1 MKSLEDILTDLSI
14 SEAIGDLDVS
24 INEIQFDSR
33 KVKPEDCFVAVK
45 GVQTDGHRYIDQA
58 VAAGAKVII
67 CETLPTEI
75 ASSVTFIRVTDSA
88 ETLGKI
94 AANFYDHPSLGLRLV
109 GITGTNGKTTTAT
122 LLHELFTKM
131 GYKVGL
137 LSTVENKI
145 GEKVLPSEF
154 TTPDAISLNALLAE
168 MNAAGCEYVFM
179 EVSSHAIEQRRI
191 AGVSFVGGVFSN
203 ITHDHLDYHKTF
215 KTYLNVKKRFFDDLP
230 KEAFALTNIDDRRG
244 MIMVQNTKARV
255 SKYSLHTLTD
265 FKAKVLDNSLTG
277 LHLELDGEAFFSRLI
292 GEFNAYNLLT
302 VYATARLLG
311 AEKLEA
317 MTRLSELK
325 SAEGRFDYIFDKE
338 RNVIAIVD
346 YAHTPD
352 ALEKVLST
360 IEKLKRG
367 KEQVITVIGC
377 GGDRDKSK
385 RPLMAGKA
393 CEYSS
398 QVILTS
404 DNPRSENPE
413 TIIREMEAGIPAYAN
428 HKVLSISN
436 RLQAIKTACK
446 IAQSGDIILV
456 AGKGHEKYQEIN
468 GVKNPFDD
476 KKILLETLTIRE

>member
-14 SEAIGDLDVS
+14 SETIGESEVS

-33 KVKPEDCFVAVK
+33 KVKPGNCFVAVK
-45 GVQTDGHRYIDQA
+45 GVQTDGHHYIDQA

-75 ASSVTFIRVTDSA
+75 ASSVTYVQVADSA
-88 ETLGKI
+88 EALGKI
-94 AANFYDHPSLGLRLV
+94 ATEFYDHPSKGLQLV

-122 LLHELFTKM
+122 LLHQLFTKM

-145 GEKVLPSEF
+145 GEKVLPSSF
-154 TTPDAISLNALLAE
+154 TTPDAISLNALLAD
-168 MNAAGCEYVFM
+168 MKTAGCDYVFM
-179 EVSSHAIEQRRI
+179 EVSSHAIEQRRVEGI
-191 AGVSFVGGVFSN
+191 SYVGGVFTN

-215 KTYLNVKKRFFDDLP
+215 KAYLNAKKRFFDGLP
-230 KEAFALTNIDDRRG
+230 KTAFALTNIDDRRG
-244 MIMVQNTKARV
+244 MVMVQNTKAKV

-277 LHLELDGEAFFSRLI
+277 LHLELDGEEFFSRLI
-292 GEFNAYNLLT
+292 GEFNAYNLLA

-311 AEKLEA
+311 AEKLET
-317 MTRLSELK
+317 MTKLSELK
-325 SAEGRFDYIFDKE
+325 SAEGRFDYIFDKK

-367 KEQVITVIGC
+367 KEQVITVVGC
-377 GGDRDKSK
+377 GGDRDKAK
-385 RPLMAGKA
+385 RPLMAEKA

-398 QVILTS
+398 QIILTS

-413 TIIREMEAGIPAYAN
+413 TIIKEMEAGIPAYAN
-428 HKVLSISN
+428 HKVLSITN

-446 IAQSGDIILV
+446 IANAGDIILV

-476 KKILLETLTIRE
+476 KKILVEILTSE